1 MFAGAMVTVSRFIR
15 PVYTIKTNGEFGRF
29 RFLGTVIHLACE
41 PVPVHSM
48 IYAEIIVCGHFLN
61 VLWA

>member
-1 MFAGAMVTVSRFIR
+1 MFAGAIAAVSRLIQ

-48 IYAEIIVCGHFLN
+48 IYAEIIVRGQSLN
-61 VLWA
+61 VL